1 MKKFS
6 NILNESVDI
15 EEIEDYFLNIND
27 ALGEPTKK
35 SIGGDKFTI
44 YEFTWTIDINIYQYN
59 DVSKIEK
66 LLIFFDS
73 VKELK
78 TSQLRINDYDIEFKI
93 SGLTLSVRVTPK
105 GKSESNKYKFFINQD
120 WRETRLKYSEIIR
133 FFKDKGYSVINI
145 DEDEDEYSESSSVT
159 IYTNAN
165 LDINNEFAS
174 LLEDEFEKNS
184 EEIDHEFSIRAADTY
199 ISINPISEKTYI
211 TVVKQ

>member
-1 MKKFS
+1 MS
-6 NILNESVDI
+6 QSVDI

-35 SIGGDKFTI
+35 SIDGDKFTI

-78 TSQLRINDYDIEFKI
+78 TSQLRINEYDIEFKL

-133 FFKDKGYSVINI
+133 FFKDKGYSVVDI
-145 DEDEDEYSESSSVT
+145 DEDVNEYSDSSSVT

-184 EEIDHEFSIRAADTY
+184 EEIYHEFSIRAADTY

>member
-1 MKKFS
+1 MS
-6 NILNESVDI
+6 QSVDI

-35 SIGGDKFTI
+35 SIDGDKFTI

-78 TSQLRINDYDIEFKI
+78 TSQLRINEYDIEFKL

-133 FFKDKGYSVINI
+133 FFKDKGYSVVDI
-145 DEDEDEYSESSSVT
+145 DEDVNEYSDSSSVT

>member
-6 NILNESVDI
+6 HILNESIDI

-35 SIGGDKFTI
+35 SIGGNKFTI

-66 LLIFFDS
+66 LSIFFDS

-78 TSQLRINDYDIEFKI
+78 TSQLRINDYDIEFKL

-105 GKSESNKYKFFINQD
+105 GKSEAGDYKFFINQD
-120 WRETRLKYSEIIR
+120 WRETRIRYSEIIR
-133 FFKDKGYSVINI
+133 FFKDNGYSVIDI
-145 DEDEDEYSESSSVT
+145 AEDHDEYNESSSVT
-159 IYTNAN
+159 IYTNAIPE
-165 LDINNEFAS
+165 INARFVD
-174 LLEDEFEKNS
+174 LLKDEFEKNS
-184 EEIDHEFSIRAADTY
+184 EEIDNEFSIRAADTY

>member
-27 ALGEPTKK
+27 VLGEPNKK
-35 SIGGDKFTI
+35 TMGNGVFIV

-59 DVSKIEK
+59 DVSKIDK
-66 LLIFFDS
+66 ILTFFDS
-73 VKELK
+73 IKELK
-78 TSQLRINDYDIEFKI
+78 TSQIRINNYDIEFKI

-105 GKSESNKYKFFINQD
+105 GKSEYSKYKFFINQD
-120 WRETRLKYSEIIR
+120 WRETRIRYSEIIR
-133 FFKDKGYSVINI
+133 FFKDKGYSVIDI
-145 DEDEDEYSESSSVT
+145 DEDEDEYNESSSVT

-184 EEIDHEFSIRAADTY
+184 EEIYHEFSIRAADTY